1 MAQGTAGVGDRRL
14 GRPLATG
21 LLVGD
26 WPPATMGPRWGW
38 SLTSCP
44 WRRCIG
50 AMALIHEP
58 GLSETA
64 AWKQTVHRQAS
75 SVLAGASRR
84 PVGSSQR
91 LRSPSGAMITAQ
103 QPRKTAMSDFHAL
116 GHECLARQ
124 DEVESLR
131 HWMNGLDAGD
141 QRCGEAITRFIRDTL
156 CLAGGSWETIAHY
169 LDYDLSE
176 SDQRSFHGK
185 KFVGMKEVPLLTV
198 DWPAF
203 SFAGHPQLADLENE
217 PPEAWRCFKNFC
229 RERGI
234 TASSLGQYEIG
245 FWPAERTT
253 ALLQRLGG
261 PGTTVPVSL
270 FFSAAADGS
279 GLRIGTPLIA
289 GERAGDCVFPSQ
301 RWLFEAF
308 FRLGEDESRGY
319 AGKQPFTLGELV
331 GRARAFCLDVESVE
345 DPDMLYRGAEFFPR
359 PAAWSAE
366 ANWKVVGSSLRRL
379 VNPVREIWVGYF
391 IPANPDARH
400 LQVCIEGAVH
410 AVTTLVDWYAEAFS
424 ETFGLLERQDVAHQ
438 LFGSPAA
445 LHAILADDEVNRGCW
460 PEQFTP
466 MFAGM
471 DRGDPTACAAW
482 EQVRGTADRESNKNG
497 RLS

>member
-1 MAQGTAGVGDRRL
+1 
-14 GRPLATG
+14 
-21 LLVGD
+21 
-26 WPPATMGPRWGW
+26 
-38 SLTSCP
+38 
-44 WRRCIG
+44 
-50 AMALIHEP
+50 
-58 GLSETA
+58 
-64 AWKQTVHRQAS
+64 
-75 SVLAGASRR
+75 
-84 PVGSSQR
+84 
-91 LRSPSGAMITAQ
+91 MITAQ

-116 GHECLARQ
+116 GHECLARR

-234 TASSLGQYEIG
+234 TASSLRQYEIG

-301 RWLFEAF
+301 RWLFEAL

-471 DRGDPTACAAW
+471 DRGDPTAFAAW
-482 EQVRGTADRESNKNG
+482 EQVRGTADRESKKNG